1 MKYCIHCG
9 AQLPDDA
16 QFCPGCGKAVGDGA
30 SATSARKIP
39 LPTLLA
45 VLAVALVAGVVF
57 ALTRGGSSQEA
68 PGAPQ
73 SGESTA
79 TVTATASP
87 TPTETPVASPA
98 PTETPQP
105 VQDDGSWLVAAA
117 GPWKGAWCTEDGA
130 ELMIFES
137 WNMNAS
143 QLPETN
149 EDGSITIYCTDVR
162 GGTPTETY
170 LFSADQTT
178 LTHLDY
184 TGKTLATYR
193 RPTYDMAPTPLP
205 SSDWGAYTM
214 VEGDATGYNPYGPSV
229 DFLVDAFRFG
239 SCPYQRL
246 SDNGDG
252 TLSIYC
258 PSGPEGFFT
267 VFSFSTEGEDTYLTI
282 YDADGNVRYRYLRT
296 AA

>member
-1 MKYCIHCG
+1 MKYCTHCG

-16 QFCPGCGKAVGDGA
+16 QFCPGCGKAAGDG
-30 SATSARKIP
+30 TSPTPARKIP
-39 LPTLLA
+39 LPALLA
-45 VLAVALVAGVVF
+45 ILAVALVAGVVF
-57 ALTRGGSSQEA
+57 ALTRNGSAQEA

-87 TPTETPVASPA
+87 APTEAPAASPA

-105 VQDDGSWLVAAA
+105 VQDDGSWLVTAAE
-117 GPWKGAWCTEDGA
+117 PWKGAWCTEDGA

-178 LTHLDY
+178 LTHMDH
-184 TGKTLATYR
+184 TGKTLDTYR

-214 VEGDATGYNPYGPSV
+214 VEGDASGYNPYGPSV
-229 DFLVDAFRFG
+229 DFIVDAFRFG
-239 SCPYQRL
+239 ICPYQRL
-246 SDNGDG
+246 SDN
-252 TLSIYC
+252 
-258 PSGPEGFFT
+258 
-267 VFSFSTEGEDTYLTI
+267 
-282 YDADGNVRYRYLRT
+282 
-296 AA
+296 

>member
-98 PTETPQP
+98 PSETPQP
-105 VQDDGSWLVAAA
+105 VQDDGSWLVTAAE
-117 GPWKGAWCTEDGA
+117 PWKGAWCTEDGA

-149 EDGSITIYCTDVR
+149 EDGSVT
-162 GGTPTETY
+162 
-170 LFSADQTT
+170 S
-178 LTHLDY
+178 
-184 TGKTLATYR
+184 
-193 RPTYDMAPTPLP
+193 
-205 SSDWGAYTM
+205 
-214 VEGDATGYNPYGPSV
+214 
-229 DFLVDAFRFG
+229 
-239 SCPYQRL
+239 
-246 SDNGDG
+246 
-252 TLSIYC
+252 
-258 PSGPEGFFT
+258 
-267 VFSFSTEGEDTYLTI
+267 
-282 YDADGNVRYRYLRT
+282 
-296 AA
+296 

>member
-1 MKYCIHCG
+1 MKYCVHCG
-9 AQLPDDA
+9 AQLP
-16 QFCPGCGKAVGDGA
+16 Q
-30 SATSARKIP
+30 
-39 LPTLLA
+39 
-45 VLAVALVAGVVF
+45 
-57 ALTRGGSSQEA
+57 
-68 PGAPQ
+68 
-73 SGESTA
+73 
-79 TVTATASP
+79 
-87 TPTETPVASPA
+87 
-98 PTETPQP
+98 
-105 VQDDGSWLVAAA
+105 
-117 GPWKGAWCTEDGA
+117 
-130 ELMIFES
+130 
-137 WNMNAS
+137 
-143 QLPETN
+143 TN
-149 EDGSITIYCTDVR
+149 EDGSITICCTDVR
-162 GGTPTETY
+162 GGTPSETY

-184 TGKTLATYR
+184 TGKTLDTYR

-229 DFLVDAFRFG
+229 DFIVDAFRFG

-267 VFSFSTEGEDTYLTI
+267 VFSFSTEGENTYLTI